1 MKKLIALLVAG
12 SVLAAPGAALAKHSP
27 KSKVYKGSFE
37 YVGADGDY
45 VTGKFGKVQLVDG
58 KRNDKLSVH
67 VRRLAS
73 KQTYVYRL
81 QSAPSACAADA
92 PGGTDVP
99 GWTYRKLKTSRSGVG
114 NSTARSRTFTVSKTQ
129 RYFVGVFL
137 AGPNG
142 APGELILCAE
152 LNTPKA
158 KKKPAKPAKPAKP
171 GTKPA
176 KPGEAG
182 QARDP
187 ADPGRARR
195 AGQARQAA
203 GQERRRAARQ
213 RQRAR
218 QGQAQVQGQA
228 LALGG
233 GVGPPRQSAAAG
245 RRTRSGG

>member
-1 MKKLIALLVAG
+1 MKKLIALLAAG
-12 SVLAAPGAALAKHSP
+12 SVLAAPGVALAKHSP

-67 VRRLAS
+67 VRRLAA

-114 NSTARSRTFTVSKTQ
+114 NATARSRTFTVNKTQ
-129 RYFVGVFL
+129 RYFVGVFT

-171 GTKPA
+171 GEPGKPA
-176 KPGEAG
+176 KPGKPAEPATPAEPAKPAKPDDKPRGKSDDAPRGNANG
-182 QARDP
+182 QDKDKPKSKGKPSR
-187 ADPGRARR
+187 
-195 AGQARQAA
+195 
-203 GQERRRAARQ
+203 
-213 RQRAR
+213 
-218 QGQAQVQGQA
+218 
-228 LALGG
+228 
-233 GVGPPRQSAAAG
+233 
-245 RRTRSGG
+245 

>member
-1 MKKLIALLVAG
+1 MKKLIALLAAG
-12 SVLAAPGAALAKHSP
+12 TVLAAPGAALAKHSP

-73 KQTYVYRL
+73 KATYVYRL
-81 QSAPSACAADA
+81 QSAPSACAANA

-99 GWTYRKLKTSRSGVG
+99 GWTYRPLKTSRSGVG
-114 NSTARSRTFTVSKTQ
+114 NSTARSRTFTVNKTQ

-158 KKKPAKPAKPAKP
+158 KKKAAKPAKP

-176 KPGEAG
+176 KPGTK
-182 QARDP
+182 P
-187 ADPGRARR
+187 AKPAEPATPAEPAKPDN
-195 AGQARQAA
+195 
-203 GQERRRAARQ
+203 
-213 RQRAR
+213 
-218 QGQAQVQGQA
+218 
-228 LALGG
+228 
-233 GVGPPRQSAAAG
+233 PRGKSDDAPRGNANG
-245 RRTRSGG
+245 HDKDKPKSKGKPTR

>member
-1 MKKLIALLVAG
+1 MKKLIALLAAG
-12 SVLAAPGAALAKHSP
+12 SVLAAPGVALAKHSP
-27 KSKVYKGSFE
+27 KSKVYKGTFE

-67 VRRLAS
+67 VRRLAA

-92 PGGTDVP
+92 PAGTDVP

-114 NSTARSRTFTVSKTQ
+114 NSTARSRTFTVNKTQ
-129 RYFVGVFL
+129 RYFVGVFM

-171 GTKPA
+171 GQPAKPGKPA
-176 KPGEAG
+176 KPAEPATPAEPAKPAKPDDKPRGKSDDAPRGNANG
-182 QARDP
+182 QDKDKPKSKGKPSR
-187 ADPGRARR
+187 
-195 AGQARQAA
+195 
-203 GQERRRAARQ
+203 
-213 RQRAR
+213 
-218 QGQAQVQGQA
+218 
-228 LALGG
+228 
-233 GVGPPRQSAAAG
+233 
-245 RRTRSGG
+245 

>member
-1 MKKLIALLVAG
+1 MKKLISLLAAG
-12 SVLAAPGAALAKHSP
+12 SVLAAPGVALSKHSP
-27 KSKVYKGSFE
+27 KTKVYKGTFE

-45 VTGKFGKVQLVDG
+45 VTGKFGKVHLVDG
-58 KRNDKLSVH
+58 KRNDKLIVH
-67 VRRLAS
+67 VRRLAA

-114 NSTARSRTFTVSKTQ
+114 NATARSRTFTVSKTQ

-137 AGPNG
+137 AGPSG

-158 KKKPAKPAKPAKP
+158 KKKSAKPAKPAKP

-176 KPGEAG
+176 KPGTKPSH
-182 QARDP
+182 P
-187 ADPGRARR
+187 AAPAEPATPAEPAKPDK
-195 AGQARQAA
+195 
-203 GQERRRAARQ
+203 
-213 RQRAR
+213 
-218 QGQAQVQGQA
+218 
-228 LALGG
+228 
-233 GVGPPRQSAAAG
+233 PRGKSDDAPRGNANG
-245 RRTRSGG
+245 HDKDKPKEKGKPSR

>member
-1 MKKLIALLVAG
+1 MKKLIALLAAG

-37 YVGADGDY
+37 YVGGDGDY
-45 VTGKFGKVQLVDG
+45 VTGKFGKVHLVDG

-81 QSAPSACAADA
+81 QSAPSACSANA

-114 NSTARSRTFTVSKTQ
+114 NATARSRTFTVNKTQ
-129 RYFVGVFL
+129 RYFVGVFM

-171 GTKPA
+171 GEPGKPA
-176 KPGEAG
+176 KPGKPAEPATPAEPAKPAKPDDKPRGKSDDAPRGNANG
-182 QARDP
+182 QDKDKPKSKGKPSR
-187 ADPGRARR
+187 
-195 AGQARQAA
+195 
-203 GQERRRAARQ
+203 
-213 RQRAR
+213 
-218 QGQAQVQGQA
+218 
-228 LALGG
+228 
-233 GVGPPRQSAAAG
+233 
-245 RRTRSGG
+245 